1 MDFDVEEV
9 LQLDWAI
16 RAIKFDSQDEFVD
29 LLLEKIFPINNHYDT
44 IKATD
49 LFVNLD
55 PKYSKFGWFKF
66 DIATRLLRSWP
77 EPITMDEND
86 GKWEIYRFPLARF
99 LGKEVNDNA

>member
-1 MDFDVEEV
+1 MMDFDVEEV
-9 LQLDWAI
+9 MQLDWAI
-16 RAIKFDSQDEFVD
+16 RAIKFDSQDEFMD
-29 LLLEKIFPINNHYDT
+29 LLLEKIFPIDNPYDT
-44 IKATD
+44 IRATD

-77 EPITMDEND
+77 EDITMDEHE

-99 LGKEVNDNA
+99 IREE